1 MDSMDSDYS
10 HSGEAYG
17 DWASSP
23 RQRRKL
29 TQDETFKKL
38 DELDDEYIEN
48 YLRAKKLKKLKKK
61 Q

>member
-1 MDSMDSDYS
+1 MDSDYS

-17 DWASSP
+17 DWSITSRP
-23 RQRRKL
+23 IKPTRKL

-38 DELDDEYIEN
+38 NELDDEYIES